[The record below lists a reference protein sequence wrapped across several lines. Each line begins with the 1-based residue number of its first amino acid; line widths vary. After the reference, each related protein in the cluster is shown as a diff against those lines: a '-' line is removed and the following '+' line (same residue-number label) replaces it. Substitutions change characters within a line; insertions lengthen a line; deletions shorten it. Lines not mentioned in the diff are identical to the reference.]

1 MISVVIPVYDEAESI
16 EELHRQLAEFASSLE
31 DTLEIIFVDDGSRDG
46 SWPLISRL
54 AVRDSRVLGIRLRRN
69 FGKAAALAAGFNAAR
84 GEQIVT
90 LDGDL
95 QDDPAEV
102 PKLLAQLGQDCD
114 VACGWKQPRYDPWH
128 KVIPSW
134 IFNRLVGWLTG
145 VWLHDHNCGLKA
157 FQRDVVH
164 EIRLYG
170 ELHRFIPVLAAS
182 RGFRVAEVVI
192 NHRPRKHGKSKYGVG
207 RFTKGFLD
215 LLSVK
220 FITGYGDRPQHF
232 LGTVGLL
239 SFVLGGLGLL
249 SLAVRWCGSRL
260 IDGLQPVHLHQTA
273 ALYYSLALCIVGA
286 QFLSVGLLGE
296 LIAAFLA
303 RDMDTYSIAEH
314 TEPAADSK
322 ADHAGSRAKTQ

>member
-1 MISVVIPVYDEAESI
+1 MISVIISIYDEAESI
-16 EELHRQLAEFASSLE
+16 EELHDQLLELASSFE
-31 DTLEIIFVDDGSRDG
+31 ETLEIIFVDDGSRDG
-46 SWPLISRL
+46 SWPLISQL
-54 AVRDSRVLGIRLRRN
+54 ASQDPRVFGIRFRRN
-69 FGKAAALAAGFNAAR
+69 FGKAAALAAGFDAAR
-84 GEQIVT
+84 GERIVT

-95 QDDPAEV
+95 QDDPAEI
-102 PKLLAQLGQDCD
+102 PKLLARLGQDCD
-114 VACGWKQPRYDPWH
+114 VACGWKQPRHDPWH

-134 IFNRLVGWLTG
+134 VFNRLVGWLTG
-145 VWLHDHNCGLKA
+145 VLLHDHNCGLKA
-157 FQRDVVH
+157 FRRDVVH

-192 NHRPRKHGKSKYGVG
+192 NHRPRKHGKSKYGVE

-220 FITGYGDRPQHF
+220 FITGYGDRPQHL

-239 SFVLGGLGLL
+239 SFVLGGLGML
-249 SLAVRWCGSRL
+249 SLAVQWCGSRL
-260 IDGLQPVHLHQTA
+260 IDGVQPVHLHETA
-273 ALYYSLALCIVGA
+273 ALYYSLALCILGA

-296 LIAAFLA
+296 MIAAFLA

-314 TEPAADSK
+314 TEPAVDSK
-322 ADHAGSRAKTQ
+322 ADHAGSRTKTQ